1 MGSYTFAREHR
12 CPATSLV
19 YNPGVLP
26 FDRDRKFRG
35 EPFRRSSDTSFSFGR
50 AAVDPALAV
59 PEPPATAPPPA
70 RRGRIVGWLV
80 APLILA
86 SIACAFALVL
96 NGPDSL
102 FGIVFGAVVALGL
115 GWILVCSLFPAKADR
130 KCPQCGKNGLV
141 RLDVRTTRGIRCTRC
156 SFRDETASS
165 FLIAEDEG
173 VAIEKTVLHE
183 RDRRRG

>member
-1 MGSYTFAREHR
+1 M
-12 CPATSLV
+12 V
-19 YNPGVLP
+19 YNPAVLP
-26 FDRDRKFRG
+26 FDRNRPFHG
-35 EPFRRSSDTSFSFGR
+35 EPFRRSSESSFSFGR
-50 AAVDPALAV
+50 AAVDPALTNS
-59 PEPPATAPPPA
+59 EPPADSTPPA

-102 FGIVFGAVVALGL
+102 FGIVFGVVIALGL

-130 KCPQCGKNGLV
+130 KCPQCGKQGLV
-141 RLDVRTTRGIRCTRC
+141 RLDLRTTRGIRCTRC
-156 SFRDETASS
+156 SFRDDSASS
-165 FLIAEDEG
+165 FLLAEDEG

-183 RDRRRG
+183 RDRRRS